1 MKPLHYGIL
10 FVGGFLVLIGAIAAE
25 SNEVEENLDKEP
37 ESPEG
42 DQVNVEEIRRL
53 RRELRH
59 QLAKKKKNSATKR
72 TSIGK

>member
-10 FVGGFLVLIGAIAAE
+10 FVGSFLVLIGAIAAD
-25 SNEVEENLDKEP
+25 SNEKEESKDKKP

-42 DQVNVEEIRRL
+42 DQVNVDEIRRL

-59 QLAKKKKNSATKR
+59 QLTKKKKILPTKG
-72 TSIGK
+72 TS

>member
-42 DQVNVEEIRRL
+42 DQVNVEKIRRL

-59 QLAKKKKNSATKR
+59 QLAKKKKNSTTKR
-72 TSIGK
+72 TS

>member
-1 MKPLHYGIL
+1 MNPIHKGIL
-10 FVGGFLVLIGAIAAE
+10 FVGGFLVLIGVIEAATSGE
-25 SNEVEENLDKEP
+25 EENPDKEP

-59 QLAKKKKNSATKR
+59 QLAKKKKNSTTKR

>member
-10 FVGGFLVLIGAIAAE
+10 FVGGFLVLLGVIEAASGE
-25 SNEVEENLDKEP
+25 EEENPDKKP

-53 RRELRH
+53 RRELRQ
-59 QLAKKKKNSATKR
+59 QLAKKKKNTPTKG
-72 TSIGK
+72 TS

>member
-25 SNEVEENLDKEP
+25 SNEVEENPDKEP

-42 DQVNVEEIRRL
+42 DQVSVEKVRRL

-59 QLAKKKKNSATKR
+59 QLAKKKKNSTTKR
-72 TSIGK
+72 TS

>member
-1 MKPLHYGIL
+1 MNPIHKGIL
-10 FVGGFLVLIGAIAAE
+10 FVGGFLVLIGVIEAATGGE
-25 SNEVEENLDKEP
+25 EENPDKEP

-59 QLAKKKKNSATKR
+59 QLAKKKKNSTTKR

>member
-59 QLAKKKKNSATKR
+59 QLAKKKKISTTKR
-72 TSIGK
+72 TS

>member
-1 MKPLHYGIL
+1 MNPIHKGIL
-10 FVGGFLVLIGAIAAE
+10 FVGGFLVLIGVIEAAT
-25 SNEVEENLDKEP
+25 NGDEENPDKEP

-59 QLAKKKKNSATKR
+59 QLAKKKKNSTTKR

>member
-10 FVGGFLVLIGAIAAE
+10 FVGGFLVLIGVIATD
-25 SNEVEENLDKEP
+25 SNEEEESQDKKP
-37 ESPEG
+37 ETPEG

-59 QLAKKKKNSATKR
+59 QLAKKKKTLPTKG
-72 TSIGK
+72 TS

>member
-10 FVGGFLVLIGAIAAE
+10 FVGSFLVLVGVMVAD
-25 SNEVEENLDKEP
+25 SVEEDENKDKKP

-42 DQVNVEEIRRL
+42 DQVNVDEIRRL

-59 QLAKKKKNSATKR
+59 QLAKKKKTLPTKG
-72 TSIGK
+72 TS